1 MSDPRVADEVTAD
14 LAAVRGNLH
23 QVWGL
28 VEELRG
34 YARGAERTID
44 DVEAETS
51 RVRLSPPQDPRAAA
65 YLRNAG
71 DQLDILRQRCA
82 VGSSLAGDIEERL
95 TSARRHL
102 DSARHRLAGYED
114 VRPMPGGADV
124 SSLTAKVEDLA
135 VLVDL
140 AAPLAKAARTHLKEA
155 AETAAALTS
164 PSLSETERQ
173 YVALR
178 IDRGT
183 QVAGRSVVRGEE
195 AARHL
200 DRTLE
205 YAGAGAA
212 RSLGHADAVAAA
224 AHAHTGGDGQ
234 PAKGPLFGN
243 HAGPA
248 R

>member
-14 LAAVRGNLH
+14 LAAVRANLQ

-34 YARGAERTID
+34 YARGAERAID

-51 RVRLSPPQDPRAAA
+51 RVRLSPQDPRAAA

-114 VRPMPGGADV
+114 DHPTPAGADV

-195 AARHL
+195 AVRHL

-234 PAKGPLFGN
+234 LAKGPLFGN

>member
-51 RVRLSPPQDPRAAA
+51 RVRLSPQDPRAAA
-65 YLRNAG
+65 HLRNAG

-114 VRPMPGGADV
+114 VRPMPAGADV

-164 PSLSETERQ
+164 PSLSDTERQ

-195 AARHL
+195 AVRHL